1 MRDYYKKKLYA
12 NKMDNLEEM
21 NKSLKRYNLTRLK
34 LEEIENMKKTMKY
47 TEIESD

>member
-1 MRDYYKKKLYA
+1 MRDYYKKKLCA